1 VAYIRVYP
9 IGRHLRST
17 PTNHIVH
24 SRRGKIVHSGP
35 GASFWFRALT
45 AAISEVPIAEAELSV
60 LFGARTIDYQ
70 QVSVQA
76 TVTYRF
82 GDAVAAAS
90 RLDFSIDPYHGSWIG
105 KPLEQVGTR
114 ITELAQQYAVEHIS
128 SVTLAE
134 LLGQGIPAVREVTS
148 KGLAKDARL
157 AETSVVVIGVR
168 IVSIRAEAELERALE
183 VPVRE
188 QVQQDADKATFERR
202 ALAVERERAI
212 AENELQ
218 SKIEL
223 AKREELLV
231 AQEGANAQ
239 KRAKEE
245 AIRDRIETTR
255 RAESIRAIGEANAD
269 AERQRLSAFAGVDPS
284 VLSALAVQSV
294 AEHLPAI
301 GTLNLTPD
309 VITEALNKI
318 AGRTT
323 P

>member
-1 VAYIRVYP
+1 
-9 IGRHLRST
+9 
-17 PTNHIVH
+17 
-24 SRRGKIVHSGP
+24 
-35 GASFWFRALT
+35 
-45 AAISEVPIAEAELSV
+45 
-60 LFGARTIDYQ
+60 
-70 QVSVQA
+70 
-76 TVTYRF
+76 
-82 GDAVAAAS
+82 
-90 RLDFSIDPYHGSWIG
+90 
-105 KPLEQVGTR
+105 
-114 ITELAQQYAVEHIS
+114 
-128 SVTLAE
+128 
-134 LLGQGIPAVREVTS
+134 
-148 KGLAKDARL
+148 
-157 AETSVVVIGVR
+157 
-168 IVSIRAEAELERALE
+168 VSIRAEAELERALE